1 MAPDVNAA
9 IAAANLKFME
19 TFANQDAAGMASLY
33 TADGQLMPANSDFVS
48 GTSAIKQFW
57 GGAMGM
63 GLRTAKLET
72 VELEAHG
79 ETAVEVGKYALGGDG
94 GQTLDKGKYVVIW
107 KNDGGTWKLHRDIW
121 TSSMPV
127 G

>member
-1 MAPDVNAA
+1 MSPDVNAA
-9 IAAANLKFME
+9 IAAANLEFME

-33 TADGQLMPANSDFVS
+33 TAEGQLLPANSDFVS
-48 GTSAIKQFW
+48 GRSGIEEFW
-57 GGAMGM
+57 GAVMGM
-63 GLRTAKLET
+63 GIRTAKLET

-94 GQTLDKGKYVVIW
+94 GQTLDQGKYVVIW

-121 TSSMPV
+121 TSSV
-127 G
+127 AAG

>member
-1 MAPDVNAA
+1 MSPDVNAA

-19 TFANQDAAGMASLY
+19 AFARQDAAGMAGMY

-48 GTSAIKQFW
+48 GTSAIEQFW

-63 GLRTAKLET
+63 GIRTAKLET

-79 ETAVEVGKYALGGDG
+79 ETAVEVGKYTLGGDE
-94 GQTLDKGKYVVIW
+94 GQTLDQGKYVVVW

-121 TSSMPV
+121 TTSMPL

>member
-1 MAPDVNAA
+1 MSPDVNAA
-9 IAAANLKFME
+9 IAAANREFME
-19 TFANQDAAGMASLY
+19 AFARQDAAGMASMY
-33 TADGQLMPANSDFVS
+33 TAEGQLLPANSDFVS
-48 GTSAIKQFW
+48 GTSAIEQFW

-63 GLRTAKLET
+63 GIRTAKLET

-79 ETAVEVGKYALGGDG
+79 EAAVEVGKYTLGGDE
-94 GQTLDKGKYVVIW
+94 GQTLDQGKYVVIW

-121 TSSMPV
+121 TTSMPL

>member
-1 MAPDVNAA
+1 MSPDINAA

-33 TADGQLMPANSDFVS
+33 TADGQLLPANSDFVS
-48 GTSAIKQFW
+48 GTSAIEQFW

-79 ETAVEVGKYALGGDG
+79 ETAVEVGKYALGGDD
-94 GQTLDKGKYVVIW
+94 GQTLDQGKYVVIW

-121 TSSMPV
+121 TSSMPM

>member
-1 MAPDVNAA
+1 MSPDVNAA
-9 IAAANLKFME
+9 IAAANREFME
-19 TFANQDAAGMASLY
+19 AFARQDAAGMAGMY
-33 TADGQLMPANSDFVS
+33 TAEGQLLPANSDFVS
-48 GTSAIKQFW
+48 GTSAIEQFW

-63 GLRTAKLET
+63 GIRTAKLET

-79 ETAVEVGKYALGGDG
+79 ETAVEVGKYTLGGDE
-94 GQTLDKGKYVVIW
+94 GQTLDQGKYVVVW

-121 TSSMPV
+121 TTSMPT